1 VLRRLGRIVVLSC
14 CLAATAPGWTAAWT
28 AAWAQSTSPG
38 GPAVIIIVD
47 LQRILR
53 EAVAVQA
60 LQAQVGAAR
69 EAFQSEIRQRE
80 EELRRLDQELARD
93 RPNLSAEA
101 YEERRRALADRLA
114 ALQSDVQ
121 ERRRQ
126 LDLAMNEGMRQVQTE
141 LLPVLQQI
149 TEEHGADIMLAK
161 TAIVLARPE
170 LEVTDEALARLNARL
185 PTVTV
190 LPSN

>member
-14 CLAATAPGWTAAWT
+14 CLVAAAP
-28 AAWAQSTSPG
+28 AWAQTPSAGDAT
-38 GPAVIIIVD
+38 IIIVVD

-53 EAVAVQA
+53 EAGAVQA
-60 LQAQVGAAR
+60 
-69 EAFQSEIRQRE
+69 
-80 EELRRLDQELARD
+80 LRRLDQELARE
-93 RPNLSAEA
+93 RANLPADV
-101 YEERRRALADRLA
+101 YEERRQALADRLA

-126 LDLAMNEGMRQVQTE
+126 LDQAMNEGMRLVQTE
-141 LLPVLQQI
+141 LLPILQQI
-149 TEEHGADIMLAK
+149 TEEHGADIMLSK

>member
-1 VLRRLGRIVVLSC
+1 MPA
-14 CLAATAPGWTAAWT
+14 LAQSPAPG
-28 AAWAQSTSPG
+28 G
-38 GPAVIIIVD
+38 GTIIIVVD

-53 EAVAVQA
+53 EATAVQA

-80 EELRRLDQELARD
+80 EALRRLDQELAR
-93 RPNLSAEA
+93 
-101 YEERRRALADRLA
+101 ERATLAPEVYAQRRQELADQLA
-114 ALQSDVQ
+114 ALQSDIQ

-126 LDLAMNEGMRQVQTE
+126 LDQAMNEGMRQVQIE

-149 TEEHGADIMLAK
+149 TEEHGADMMIAK
-161 TAIVLARPE
+161 NSIVLTRPE
-170 LEVTDEALARLNARL
+170 LEVTDDALARLNARL